1 MAASS
6 YECPAGLGG
15 PDTLTGTTGVSQCAQ
30 RDALSMSD
38 IPTGLGGNIQD
49 ALLQNIPF
57 WCLTLC
63 CVVLMVHLLSQW
75 FTSGS
80 LKLFQARAQMA
91 ASSLSDQRGNS
102 QETLLQKVLPFT
114 VLDMLL
120 RHEDENLGPWRR
132 RGHWL
137 HGLCGQSCGC
147 CRSHNPEDFFGCCEP
162 CHDGWPLTT
171 VSSFFYGAVRQYAA
185 QYSEKVGLRHN
196 KRYKYLDGSYRP
208 RGS

>member
-6 YECPAGLGG
+6 YECPTGLGG

-38 IPTGLGGNIQD
+38 IPTGLGGDIQD

-80 LKLFQARAQMA
+80 LKLFQTLAQMA
-91 ASSLSDQRGNS
+91 ASYLSDQRGKS
-102 QETLLQKVLPFT
+102 QATFPQKVPPFA

-120 RHEDENLGPWRR
+120 RHEDDNLGLWSR

-147 CRSHNPEDFFGCCEP
+147 CRAHTLEDFFGVCEP
-162 CHDGWPLTT
+162 CRDGWTLTT
-171 VSSFFYGAVRQYAA
+171 VSPSFYGAVRQYAA
-185 QYSEKVGLRHN
+185 QYSESGGLRNN
-196 KRYKYLDGSYRP
+196 KRHKRM
-208 RGS
+208 